1 MLSDR
6 CPVCPF
12 LSVCNV
18 GVLWPNGWMD
28 QDATALGTEVNLG
41 PGDVVLDGV
50 PVPPKSAQP
59 SSFRPMSI
67 VTTAA
72 LQLLLSS
79 CLLWRCSSSSRVP
92 QKIAFPDNTGA
103 VDFYRPDTLHV
114 AHKPTTSNRREG
126 RQSATKVTTSMACLG
141 LQITFGVREYR
152 KVYHYTPYVFTVN
165 HSFHV

>member
-1 MLSDR
+1 VYKKLLTIDRQNRHTKIFLLNSFLGDVCKTVRPMLSDR

-67 VTTAA
+67 VATAA

-79 CLLWRCSSSSRVP
+79 CLLWRCSSSGRVP
-92 QKIAFPDNTGA
+92 QKITFPDNTGA
-103 VDFYRPDTLHV
+103 VDFYRRILF
-114 AHKPTTSNRREG
+114 TSPINQQ
-126 RQSATKVTTSMACLG
+126 RQTAGKVDKA
-141 LQITFGVREYR
+141 QP
-152 KVYHYTPYVFTVN
+152 K
-165 HSFHV
+165 